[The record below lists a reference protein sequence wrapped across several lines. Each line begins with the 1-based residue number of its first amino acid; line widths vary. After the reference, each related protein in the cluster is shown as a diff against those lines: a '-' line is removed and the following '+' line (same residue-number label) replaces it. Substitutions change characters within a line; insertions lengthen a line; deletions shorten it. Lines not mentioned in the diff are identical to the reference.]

1 MTLLPIT
8 QKDATKEEYH
18 PTSTRTSIQSLLESR
33 CYTCFILIIILIDFI
48 MMGVLT
54 CKLGETTIIV
64 SQIMDIIIQG
74 IFIMDCLL
82 QMYCFRGK
90 FFSDSWKIL
99 DLLTTIITSIP
110 LGSFSKYSKFICSI
124 RILRVIRLFSHF
136 AYLRKIIDIIGK
148 AIPQVA
154 WTIVVQLVVFYCYA
168 VIGTM
173 LFGEQ
178 FQDWFGSIWLSLYSL
193 FQIMTLESWSMGIA
207 RPVIAVFPFAWIYF
221 VSFVIMS
228 SFVLMNIVVG
238 IIVNTIQDDTSI
250 EILNCKDNE
259 ERVLKE
265 FLLKLEKLES
275 ELRIVLNEKEDDDD
289 NSKSGEVNMP
299 AVTPVVTPVVI
310 VE

>member
-1 MTLLPIT
+1 MTQLPIT
-8 QKDATKEEYH
+8 QKDATKEEQR

-33 CYTCFILIIILIDFI
+33 GYTCFILIIILIDFI

-54 CKLGETTIIV
+54 CKLGDAAIIV
-64 SQIMDIIIQG
+64 SQLMDIIIQG

-82 QMYCFRGK
+82 QMYCFRSK

-110 LGSFSKYSKFICSI
+110 LGSFSKYSKFIRSI

-259 ERVLKE
+259 GRVLKE

-275 ELRIVLNEKEDDDD
+275 ELKIVLNEKEDDDD
-289 NSKSGEVNMP
+289 NSKSGEVNMS

>member
-33 CYTCFILIIILIDFI
+33 CYTCFIQFVILIDFI

-54 CKLGETTIIV
+54 CKLGETAMIIF
-64 SQIMDIIIQG
+64 QMIDIIIQV
-74 IFIMDCLL
+74 IFIMDCLS
-82 QMYCFRGK
+82 QIYYFRGK
-90 FFSDSWKIL
+90 FFSDTWKIL

-110 LGSFSKYSKFICSI
+110 LILFLKYSKFIRSI
-124 RILRVIRLFSHF
+124 QILRVTRLFSHF
-136 AYLRKIIDIIGK
+136 AYLRNIIII
-148 AIPQVA
+148 ILNTILIVT
-154 WTIVVQLVVFYCYA
+154 WTIIVQLIIIYCYA
-168 VIGTM
+168 VIGTI
-173 LFGEQ
+173 LFGDQ
-178 FQDWFGSIWLSLYSL
+178 FPDWFGSIWRSLFSV

-221 VSFVIMS
+221 VSFVILS